1 MEAGVVLVAAGEGRR
16 LGGPKAFLDLE
27 GMSLLAR
34 AAAPFAR
41 LRDRVAVVRPGDLE
55 RARLPG
61 WKVVSGGARRRDSVA
76 LGLAA
81 LDPETE
87 LVLVHDAARPLVPEE
102 LVARVAK
109 AARGHAAV
117 VPVLPLHDTIKR
129 VRAGMVVETLDRA
142 SLFAVQTP
150 QAFRA
155 DLLRRALA
163 RTDAD
168 ATDEAALVEALGE
181 PVATVPGDPRN
192 LKITTPEDLSLIR
205 TILRAGVR

>member
-1 MEAGVVLVAAGEGRR
+1 
-16 LGGPKAFLDLE
+16 
-27 GMSLLAR
+27 
-34 AAAPFAR
+34 
-41 LRDRVAVVRPGDLE
+41 
-55 RARLPG
+55 
-61 WKVVSGGARRRDSVA
+61 
-76 LGLAA
+76 
-81 LDPETE
+81 
-87 LVLVHDAARPLVPEE
+87 
-102 LVARVAK
+102 
-109 AARGHAAV
+109 
-117 VPVLPLHDTIKR
+117 VLPLHDTIKR